1 MRSSVAMRD
10 FIFPMQI
17 ITERNA
23 VFERR
28 NVQIVIR
35 ENGMSNRRNEQ
46 SITERNGRMK
56 QRVKKK
62 KTLKRCAEA
71 ENGGLFHMQIKRKC
85 AR

>member
-1 MRSSVAMRD
+1 MRSSVAMCD

-23 VFERR
+23 VFKRR

-46 SITERNGRMK
+46 SITERNG
-56 QRVKKK
+56 KK